1 MYCCERWLTAG
12 KSEKWDVVSLKY
24 EGVPSRAGKPSGW
37 EARREK
43 LTMEKSHIKLTWA
56 ATMAL
61 GGASSSCFTDTL
73 SWSDCPFH
81 LWSLL
86 ALSSG
91 VKIAET
97 RKKLMC
103 QRTPLWVDLVS
114 RQISLLWIISIE
126 EWPAR
131 DDSAQL
137 NFCVTPAVFRGRSHR
152 RAVPRALRCP
162 AVQSER
168 VPPSGGNLLGRE
180 ISRKNICTF
189 SRVPQNSKRDL

>member
-1 MYCCERWLTAG
+1 MWNLEQCRITPSFVTALHPGLVCHAIHAILKFHVLSGSIWAPLFLVTLSSSIFCNLFIDKHISRTKDCKHYSSVVYCCERWHTAG

-97 RKKLMC
+97 SKNWC
-103 QRTPLWVDLVS
+103 
-114 RQISLLWIISIE
+114 
-126 EWPAR
+126 AR
-131 DDSAQL
+131 
-137 NFCVTPAVFRGRSHR
+137 G
-152 RAVPRALRCP
+152 
-162 AVQSER
+162 
-168 VPPSGGNLLGRE
+168 PPFES
-180 ISRKNICTF
+180 T
-189 SRVPQNSKRDL
+189 

>member
-1 MYCCERWLTAG
+1 MWNPEQCRVTPSFVTALHPG
-12 KSEKWDVVSLKY
+12 LVCHAIHAILKFHVLSGSIRAPLFLVTLSSSIFCNLFIDKHISRTRDVNTTAQLCIVVRDDVQLENLKSETVVSLKY

-61 GGASSSCFTDTL
+61 GGATSCFIDTL

-97 RKKLMC
+97 RKNWC
-103 QRTPLWVDLVS
+103 ARGPLFES
-114 RQISLLWIISIE
+114 
-126 EWPAR
+126 
-131 DDSAQL
+131 
-137 NFCVTPAVFRGRSHR
+137 T
-152 RAVPRALRCP
+152 
-162 AVQSER
+162 
-168 VPPSGGNLLGRE
+168 
-180 ISRKNICTF
+180 
-189 SRVPQNSKRDL
+189 